1 MIYGVCRRRDTGNAA
16 AAHNGFCASGFTVLE
31 LLVVIMLIGILIGM
45 VLPGLDG
52 IRGRSLADS
61 AQRLCL
67 VINHARQE
75 VMLSSR
81 PWRLEIDRETK
92 SFRFLQR
99 IGAEF
104 TPVNNPLFSETRLMP
119 GIEINEFVIN
129 GHPVSATGQVYLFPT
144 GEQDAFS
151 LTLLDGERRQVLS
164 MGPLGAAE
172 VRMP

>member
-1 MIYGVCRRRDTGNAA
+1 
-16 AAHNGFCASGFTVLE
+16 
-31 LLVVIMLIGILIGM
+31 
-45 VLPGLDG
+45 
-52 IRGRSLADS
+52 
-61 AQRLCL
+61 
-67 VINHARQE
+67 
-75 VMLSSR
+75 MLSSR

-104 TPVNNPLFSETRLMP
+104 IPVNNPLFSETRLLP
-119 GIEINEFVIN
+119 DIEINELVIN
-129 GHPVSATGQVYLFPT
+129 GHPVSAAGQVYLFPT

-164 MGPLGAAE
+164 MGPLGAAQ